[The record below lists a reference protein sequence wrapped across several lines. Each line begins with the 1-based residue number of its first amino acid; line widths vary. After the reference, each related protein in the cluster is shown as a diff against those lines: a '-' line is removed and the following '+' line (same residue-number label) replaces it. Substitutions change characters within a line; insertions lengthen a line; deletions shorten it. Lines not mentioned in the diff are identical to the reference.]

1 MMIWYSAFI
10 FDNNWEYKF
19 NIPKRS
25 SPHMNVLQRLYEIT
39 GLPALPE
46 IMVKI
51 QHIVN
56 SEEGDAQLLA
66 KIIEQDLSLTAKVL
80 KVANSAFFS
89 AGNKRISS
97 LPIAIAR
104 IGFNEIR
111 SITMAITLIKQ
122 LSKKSNYIDYRA
134 FWRHS
139 LSAAYLTQ
147 TIAAMLNKKLSNEEL
162 QFCFLAGLL
171 HDMGILIYD
180 QYFHRE
186 FEQIMEYAIKQE
198 KSFLTAEQVIAGKA
212 THQMVG
218 SALLETWKIDLPI
231 ISGVRFHHSFD
242 KAPGHHLTCAAIVY
256 LAEYILCNWAV
267 GSFEGTI
274 NEINAGVWD
283 LLKISPDALG
293 DIFAKTEMEVEK
305 ADIILAMEVGEKSSN
320 LRLV

>member
-1 MMIWYSAFI
+1 
-10 FDNNWEYKF
+10 
-19 NIPKRS
+19 
-25 SPHMNVLQRLYEIT
+25 MNVLQRLFEIT

-46 IMVKI
+46 VMVKI

-56 SEEGDAQLLA
+56 SEEGNAQLLS
-66 KIIEQDLSLTAKVL
+66 KIIQQDLSLTAKVL
-80 KVANSAFFS
+80 KIANSAFFS
-89 AGNKRISS
+89 SGNKRISS
-97 LPIAIAR
+97 LPLAIAR

-111 SITMAITLIKQ
+111 SISMAITLIKQ
-122 LSKKSNYIDYRA
+122 LSKKSNFIDYRA

-147 TIAAMLNKKLSNEEL
+147 TIAAMLPKKLSPEDL
-162 QFCFLAGLL
+162 QYCFLAGLL

-180 QYFHRE
+180 QYFHHE

-198 KSFLTAEQVIAGKA
+198 KSFLVAEQIVAGKE

-218 SALLETWKIDLPI
+218 SALLETWKIDTAV
-231 ISGVRFHHSFD
+231 ISGVRFHHAFD
-242 KAPGHHLTCAAIVY
+242 KAPGNQLICVAIVY

-274 NEINAGVWD
+274 HEINSAVWD
-283 LLKISPDALG
+283 FIGISPDRLG
-293 DIFAKTEMEVEK
+293 DVFAKVEAEVEK
-305 ADIILAMEVGEKSSN
+305 ADIILAMEMGEKTSN

>member
-1 MMIWYSAFI
+1 
-10 FDNNWEYKF
+10 
-19 NIPKRS
+19 
-25 SPHMNVLQRLYEIT
+25 MNVLQRLFEIT
-39 GLPALPE
+39 GLPGLPE
-46 IMVKI
+46 IMLRI

-56 SEEGDAQLLA
+56 SEEGNAQILA

-80 KVANSAFFS
+80 KIANSAFFS

-122 LSKKSNYIDYRA
+122 LSKKSNFIDYRA

-147 TIAAMLNKKLSNEEL
+147 KIASMLRKKLSTEDL
-162 QFCFLAGLL
+162 QYCFLAGLL

-180 QYFHRE
+180 QFFHRE
-186 FEQIMEYAIKQE
+186 FEQIMDYAVKQE
-198 KSFLTAEQVIAGKA
+198 KSYLVAEQTVAGKE

-218 SALLETWKIDLPI
+218 SALLETWKIDTAV
-231 ISGVRFHHSFD
+231 ISGVRFHHAFD
-242 KAPGHHLTCAAIVY
+242 KAPSNHLTCVAIVY

-274 NEINAGVWD
+274 REINAAVWD
-283 LLKISPDALG
+283 LIGISPDSLG
-293 DIFAKTEMEVEK
+293 DIFAKVETEVEK
-305 ADIILAMEVGEKSSN
+305 ADIILAMELGERTSS